1 MATKKVKASSRV
13 NPFRG
18 SSSAAPFDPPSQ
30 GGNSPLKKMGAQAGS
45 DGAYAEGGVNYKPD
59 RNTTIAMP
67 ILRTK
72 DGESRLVKY
81 ITDRL
86 MLADV
91 ERQSRIQRA
100 QDIDVQISGY
110 IELSRDD
117 RKRDRDNKRGKSPK
131 PTKHN
136 LTLVQAQ
143 LDEEVTFLMG
153 VFAPDM
159 DIFTAASSANKQ
171 PIAEGLTKEINA
183 QGQRVGYYRQMAKFC
198 NNAIRYNFAGLTCGW
213 EKEYGVDFEKVGAGQ
228 IQKKDGAL
236 VWEGN
241 VLKSIDVY
249 NFMFDTSVH
258 PIDLARKGEYF
269 CEIDIITPFHA
280 KKLAK
285 ENKMYGVDR
294 FVAIDNKPITP
305 RTKAITFYRLP
316 PQIRDAVSAG
326 NPKGGVN
333 WQAALSEQGAG
344 IAPESNASLERWK
357 YTTWIVPKDFGLSD
371 SDQMELWR
379 IVVTQSCYITY
390 AVKLDD
396 SHGMLPI
403 GMTTPIEDD
412 LNNDQR
418 TYSEQLMPLQ
428 HFASFLLN
436 THQDATRKGV
446 YGVTVFDPRAFP
458 GLDKNTED
466 LVAGLIPMR
475 SSATEIDIDK
485 IFRHYN
491 AAPGTEGNVAMVESI
506 IGLMQKIL
514 PTDQLRQVADLERA
528 TLYQAAATVQ
538 ASSRRSLKIARII
551 SDQGLTPLKL
561 LMMYGIYANLTSIT
575 VINQLDG
582 CEQEVSPSDIIDAKI
597 ELDVGTGLKG
607 IDRLMQLQIFQ
618 YITNAVI
625 QSQQGI
631 QEIDIVK
638 LLTYVANL
646 AGDKTDLS
654 QFRRP
659 VPLAPPGGP
668 AGGPTA
674 PTQAPAGTPTQ

>member
-1 MATKKVKASSRV
+1 MAKVKGSKRV

-18 SSSAAPFDPPSQ
+18 SSSAAPFDPPSG
-30 GGNSPLKKMGAQAGS
+30 GGNSPLKKLGAQAGK
-45 DGAYAEGGVNYKPD
+45 DGTVYAEGGVNYRPD
-59 RNTTIAMP
+59 SKTAIAMP

-72 DGESRLVKY
+72 DGEQRLVQY

-86 MLADV
+86 KLSDV

-100 QDIDVQISGY
+100 QDIDVQVSGY
-110 IELSRDD
+110 IELDMDD
-117 RKRDRDNKRGKSPK
+117 RKRDKNNKRGKAPK

-136 LTLVQAQ
+136 LPLVQAQ
-143 LDEEVTFLMG
+143 LDEAVTFLMG

-171 PIAEGLTKEINA
+171 PIAEGLTKEINS

-198 NNAIRYNFAGLTCGW
+198 NNAIRYNFAGMTCGW
-213 EKEYGVDFEKVGAGQ
+213 EKEYGVEFKVVGAGQ
-228 IQKKDGAL
+228 VEKIDGSV
-236 VWEGN
+236 VWQGN

-258 PIDLARKGEYF
+258 PIDLPRKGEYF
-269 CEIDIITPFHA
+269 CEVDIITPFHA
-280 KKLAK
+280 RKLAK
-285 ENKMYGVDR
+285 ENKMYGVER
-294 FVAIDNKPITP
+294 FLSTNNKPITQ
-305 RTKAITFYRLP
+305 RTQVTTFYQLP
-316 PQIRDAVSAG
+316 PQIRDAVGAG
-326 NPKGGVN
+326 NQKSGVN

-344 IAPESNASLERWK
+344 IAPESNACLERWK
-357 YTTWIVPKDFGLSD
+357 YTCWITPKDFGLGD
-371 SDQMELWR
+371 SDQLELWR
-379 IVVTQSCYITY
+379 IIVTQSNYITF
-390 AVKLDD
+390 AAKLDD

-403 GMTTPIEDD
+403 GMSTPIEDD

-418 TYSEQLMPLQ
+418 TYAEQLMPLQ
-428 HFASFLLN
+428 HFGSFLLN
-436 THQDATRKGV
+436 THQDATRKSI
-446 YGVTVFDPRAFP
+446 YGVTLYDPRVFP
-458 GLDKNTED
+458 GLDKKTDD
-466 LVAGLIPMR
+466 LVAALIPMR
-475 SSATEIDIDK
+475 ASSTEIDIDK
-485 IFRHYN
+485 VFRHFN
-491 AAPGTEGNVAMVESI
+491 AAPGTDGNVAMVENI

-538 ASSRRSLKIARII
+538 ASSRRNLKIARII
-551 SDQGLTPLKL
+551 SDQGLTILKL
-561 LMMYGIYANLTSIT
+561 LMMYGIYSNLTSIT
-575 VINQLDG
+575 VINQTNG
-582 CEQEVSPSDIIDAKI
+582 TEQEISPADIIGAKI

-654 QFRRP
+654 QFKRA
-659 VPLAPPGGP
+659 VPLAPTAT
-668 AGGPTA
+668 AGGPMA
-674 PTQAPAGTPTQ
+674 QASQPQPGAQPQ